1 MNAQAVID
9 LAKSSELKQV
19 VVKKDDNAI
28 LGFLNLGMLELYK
41 RFPLREA
48 EAVITLRDGKT
59 MYTLDVAD
67 ADVSME
73 ANSEVLV
80 IVGAYTV
87 DKSGDIVETTIND
100 EDSVQGI
107 NTPSYNV
114 VEVPAVATGAQVSI
128 IYRVSPVFLTSL
140 QDPVP
145 IPPQLLEALLN
156 YIGYKGYEAVDGTQ
170 KVDRVSHYTR
180 FENSCTRVILEGL
193 ISTDDLISKKL
204 YDRGFI

>member
-87 DKSGDIVETTIND
+87 DKSGDIVEMTIND
-100 EDSVQGI
+100 EDSVLGI